1 MSETVTRAG
10 VTDPG
15 PFVLSLADIRDLTVL
30 ELMRA
35 CSLAG
40 VRRSEFAELTAALA
54 DAGADPELAYR
65 AALLAYAV
73 AHVRELRDNP
83 AASWAQA
90 QTRDLTIGEPDAAA
104 EAVADDAARMLAE
117 VAVLTGSTPE
127 AAGRLTVRELDAYAA
142 VKSGG

>member
-1 MSETVTRAG
+1 VGE
-10 VTDPG
+10 
-15 PFVLSLADIRDLTVL
+15 PFVLTLADIRDLTVL

-35 CSLAG
+35 CALAG
-40 VRRSEFAELTAALA
+40 VRRAEFAELTAALG

-73 AHVRELRDNP
+73 AHVRELRDHP
-83 AASWAQA
+83 EASWAEA
-90 QTRDLTIGEPDAAA
+90 QRRSLTIGEPDELAD
-104 EAVADDAARMLAE
+104 AVADDAARMIAE
-117 VAVLTGSTPE
+117 VAVLTGTTPE